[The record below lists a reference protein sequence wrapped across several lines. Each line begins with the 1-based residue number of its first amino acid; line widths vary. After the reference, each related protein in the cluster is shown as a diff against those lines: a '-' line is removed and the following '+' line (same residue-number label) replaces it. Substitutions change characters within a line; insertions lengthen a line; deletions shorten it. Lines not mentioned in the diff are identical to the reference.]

1 MGQCKF
7 SIDDNYSSLIF
18 ERLFNRNINF
28 SHVLGYIILDSR
40 SVTIH
45 QRESQSMSVFET
57 EEIYDISTLR
67 WQRLSSLFVGIY
79 NIVVPFEKADVG
91 MS

>member
-28 SHVLGYIILDSR
+28 SHVLGYVILDSR
-40 SVTIH
+40 KIVNAVIKIKRASIFVTAISH
-45 QRESQSMSVFET
+45 I
-57 EEIYDISTLR
+57 IYFFR
-67 WQRLSSLFVGIY
+67 GFVCIIFKLG
-79 NIVVPFEKADVG
+79 ALQD
-91 MS
+91 